1 MDIDYNWI
9 RISKNILIIITFL
22 NLITYFLMFPEY
34 YLADTVDRYIF
45 QVNNFIDLF
54 IIDAHTK
61 KYKKE
66 NDQIRTSSN

>member
-22 NLITYFLMFPEY
+22 KFNNIFFNFQLNNL
-34 YLADTVDRYIF
+34 
-45 QVNNFIDLF
+45 IDLF
-54 IIDAHTK
+54 IINTYTK

-66 NDQIRTSSN
+66 KMIRLDHLVIKIN